1 MGKGVDFFL
10 NACTAVDCLLT
21 FFLFFFFAVAGMGE
35 ITVSQAQEE
44 FRLADADGNG
54 YLDSTELVA
63 VMEKLMCNW
72 AELNWKGERGLF
84 LWRECTHG
92 SLFFLLWVTF
102 LFTMDH
108 FSFYYGSLFFLLLVH
123 ANLFCVVDFL
133 F

>member
-21 FFLFFFFAVAGMGE
+21 LFLSCAFAVAGMGE

-63 VMEKLMCNW
+63 VMEKLNVQ
-72 AELNWKGERGLF
+72 LGRTQLER
-84 LWRECTHG
+84 
-92 SLFFLLWVTF
+92 
-102 LFTMDH
+102 
-108 FSFYYGSLFFLLLVH
+108 
-123 ANLFCVVDFL
+123 
-133 F
+133 